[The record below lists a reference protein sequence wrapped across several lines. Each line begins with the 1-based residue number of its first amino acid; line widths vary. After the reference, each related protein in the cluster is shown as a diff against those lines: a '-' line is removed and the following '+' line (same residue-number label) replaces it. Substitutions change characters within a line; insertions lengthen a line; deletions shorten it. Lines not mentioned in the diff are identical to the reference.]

1 MSSEAEK
8 IIDGNH
14 LSGAR
19 LISMLESRQA
29 EGIDLLKQLYPHTG
43 KAFVIGITGPP
54 GAGKSTLVDRMI
66 TDLRGR
72 GQRVGVLAIDPSSP
86 YSGGALL
93 GDRVRMQGHE
103 LDEGVFIRSMA
114 SRGRMG
120 GLGQS
125 TREAV
130 LVLDAMGHDVILIET
145 VGVGQDEID
154 IIGVA
159 HATIVVSIPGMGDDI
174 QAMKAGLLEIGDVF
188 VVNKADAAGSGEVVR
203 LLEGMLHLRAET
215 GNNWVPPVL
224 KTIATKN
231 EGIADLIDVCYDFRQ
246 KALESGILSQRMA
259 DNQMVFFRQLVIEL
273 ATEKILNSPSSAETV
288 SVLSTAVANRDI
300 DPYSAAEKLLGKFL
314 R

>member
-1 MSSEAEK
+1 MSSKAEK
-8 IIDGNH
+8 ILNGNH
-14 LSGAR
+14 LAGAR
-19 LISMLESRQA
+19 LISMLESRQV
-29 EGIDLLKQLYPHTG
+29 EGIDLLKELYPQTG
-43 KAFVIGITGPP
+43 RAFVIGITGTP

-93 GDRVRMQGHE
+93 GDRIRMQGHE

-120 GLGQS
+120 GIGQS
-125 TREAV
+125 TREAM

-159 HATIVVSIPGMGDDI
+159 HTTIVVSIPGMGDDI

-188 VVNKADAAGSGEVVR
+188 VVNKADATGSDELVR
-203 LLEGMLHLRAET
+203 LLEGMLHLRADT
-215 GNNWVPPVL
+215 GSNWVPPVL
-224 KTIATKN
+224 KTIAIKN
-231 EGIADLIDVCYDFRQ
+231 EGITELIDVCFDYRQ
-246 KALESGILSQRMA
+246 QARESGILSKRMA
-259 DNQMVFFRQLVIEL
+259 DNQMAFFRQLVIEL
-273 ATEKILNSPSSAETV
+273 AAEKILNSPSSAETV
-288 SVLSTAVANRDI
+288 SSLSNSVANREI
-300 DPYSAAEKLLGKFL
+300 DPYSAAEKLINSFL

>member
-1 MSSEAEK
+1 MSNKAEK
-8 IIDGNH
+8 ILNGNH
-14 LSGAR
+14 LAGAR
-19 LISMLESRQA
+19 LISMLEGRQV
-29 EGIDLLKQLYPHTG
+29 EGIDLLKELYPQTG

-120 GLGQS
+120 GIGQS

-159 HATIVVSIPGMGDDI
+159 HTTVVVSIPGMGDDI

-188 VVNKADAAGSGEVVR
+188 VVNKADATGSDELVR
-203 LLEGMLHLRAET
+203 LLEGMLHLRDET
-215 GNNWVPPVL
+215 GANWVPPVV

-231 EGIADLIDVCYDFRQ
+231 EGIAELIDVCLDYRQ
-246 KALESGILSQRMA
+246 KALKSGTLAQRMA
-259 DNQMVFFRQLVIEL
+259 DNRIAFFRQLVIEL

-288 SVLSTAVANRDI
+288 SSLSNSVGNREI
-300 DPYSAAEKLLGKFL
+300 DPYSAAEKLIRSLLK
-314 R
+314 